1 MRLALELVK
10 EEVEVLSLQRK
21 LATEVQEKIKT
32 SSSQYMLREQLKLI
46 KRELGIEKD
55 DKDAL
60 AEKYRAILA
69 TKTVPKEVENV
80 IEDELKKLSYLEN
93 ISSEFT

>member
-10 EEVEVLSLQRK
+10 KEMEVLSLQRK
-21 LATEVQEKIKT
+21 LANEVQEKIKT
-32 SSSQYMLREQLKLI
+32 QSTQYMLREQLKLI

-60 AEKYRAILA
+60 VEKYRAVLE
-69 TKTVPKEVENV
+69 TKTVPNEVMAV
-80 IEDELKKLSYLEN
+80 IEEELKKLSFLEN

>member
-10 EEVEVLSLQRK
+10 KEVEVLSLQRK
-21 LATEVQEKIKT
+21 LAVEVQEKIKT
-32 SSSQYMLREQLKLI
+32 QSTQYMLREQLKVI

-60 AEKYRAILA
+60 AEKYREVLK
-69 TKTVPKEVENV
+69 TKTVPPEVMAV
-80 IEDELKKLSYLEN
+80 IEEELKKLSFLEN

>member
-1 MRLALELVK
+1 MRAALVLLK
-10 EEVEVLSLQRK
+10 EEIEVLSMQQK
-21 LATEVQEKIKT
+21 LANEVQQKVKKQST
-32 SSSQYMLREQLKLI
+32 HYMLREQLKLI

-60 AEKYRAILA
+60 VEKYRAVLT
-69 TKTVPKEVENV
+69 TKTVPADVMAV
-80 IEDELKKLSYLEN
+80 IEEEMKKLSFLEN